1 MKGRRLSARNEM
13 IIAAAVFA
21 VAGAAIALVMFR
33 GKERAA
39 VVSVARA
46 DRSAVKAPRDE
57 PIAPT
62 VGRDAPPAAAI
73 VPPPVLSPRPS
84 IRLPATRRST
94 AERTPPKVKEQ
105 PKPRPVSKKDGPD
118 RPIARQA
125 LDWVGADPMA
135 ESIWVQAI
143 NDPSVTAHDRQDLIE
158 DLNENGFEDPA
169 HPSADDLPLIE
180 NRIAIIEQLAP
191 YSMDDVNAAAFAEAY
206 KDLIN
211 MHAKAVA
218 DQ

>member
-1 MKGRRLSARNEM
+1 M
-13 IIAAAVFA
+13 IIAAMVFA
-21 VAGAAIALVMFR
+21 VAGASIALVIY
-33 GKERAA
+33 RADEHPA
-39 VVSVARA
+39 VVPVARGEHA
-46 DRSAVKAPRDE
+46 APKAPHDE
-57 PIAPT
+57 PIAPSAA
-62 VGRDAPPAAAI
+62 RD
-73 VPPPVLSPRPS
+73 VPPPDAIVAPPMVSRRASERRPAKT
-84 IRLPATRRST
+84 PST
-94 AERTPPKVKEQ
+94 AARTLVKVKEQ

-135 ESIWVQAI
+135 EAIWVQAI
-143 NDPSVTAHDRQDLIE
+143 NDPSITAHDRQDLIE
-158 DLNENGFEDPA
+158 DLNENGFDDPA

-191 YSMDDVNAAAFAEAY
+191 DSMDEVNAAAFAEAY